1 MTLKYVLVLVAVAAC
16 TKSFSFT
23 GGSTS
28 PSSSSGGGGGGGGG
42 GLLGGSSG
50 PAANTATSSP
60 ETWKKYAVRGVQLGQ
75 PRTAL
80 AATGFKCGKRAN
92 SRCYKI
98 MDKRCDKG
106 RCELEEDAFG
116 QWFELDGA
124 KTQLDYMTCA
134 TTETDGALVYDIQLR
149 FGPRQPLAEDSTLG
163 KALVAKYGPATQS
176 DEGSSSDKVGGGR
189 MLWWNEKVGNNG
201 PNIVVDC
208 NGTNSE
214 GPQCSL
220 EAEDYAIQ
228 SVERSKQEERDNRN
242 KRENGPKTAP
252 EL

>member
-1 MTLKYVLVLVAVAAC
+1 MKLLALALACAAFGA
-16 TKSFSFT
+16 TAHAEPF
-23 GGSTS
+23 
-28 PSSSSGGGGGGGGG
+28 
-42 GLLGGSSG
+42 
-50 PAANTATSSP
+50 AATATSGP
-60 ETWKKYAVRGVQLGQ
+60 ETWKKYDVRGIELGMS
-75 PRTAL
+75 RKDL
-80 AATGFKCGKRAN
+80 VKKGFKCGKRAN
-92 SRCYKI
+92 SRCYKL

-134 TTETDGALVYDIQLR
+134 TTETDEALVYDIRLE

-163 KALVAKYGPATQS
+163 KALFAKYGPATEA
-176 DEGSSSDKVGGGR
+176 DEVPSSDKVGGGR
-189 MLWWNEKVGNNG
+189 MLWWNKDVGNNG

-220 EAEDYAIQ
+220 EVEDYGIQ
-228 SVERSKQEERDNRN
+228 SVERSKQAERDNRK
-242 KRENGPKTAP
+242 KRDNGPKTAP